1 MKYEKIAEYS
11 NTKFR
16 RITGVKRST
25 FDKMVEIL
33 RKGYAEKH
41 RRRGRTPKL
50 SIEDLLLSTLEYLRE
65 YRTYAHIAAS
75 YGIAESNIYRGI
87 KWVEDTLIR
96 DGTFSLP
103 GRKAALKSDM
113 EYEVVLIDATES
125 PIERPQK
132 KQKRYYSGKK
142 KRHTLKTQLLVSLQ
156 TGEIIAL
163 AFSNGK
169 KHDFQRFKDSR
180 THVKDETVLEAD
192 TGYLGLDR
200 IHPNSLLPK
209 KRSIHHPLTKQERR
223 YNREISRKRIFVEHA
238 IRFVK
243 RFRILSERYRNRR
256 KRFALRFSLI
266 AGICNF
272 DRLS

>member
-41 RRRGRTPKL
+41 RHRGRRPKL

-103 GRKAALKSDM
+103 GRKAAYAK
-113 EYEVVLIDATES
+113 DAAACQPS
-125 PIERPQK
+125 
-132 KQKRYYSGKK
+132 
-142 KRHTLKTQLLVSLQ
+142 
-156 TGEIIAL
+156 
-163 AFSNGK
+163 
-169 KHDFQRFKDSR
+169 
-180 THVKDETVLEAD
+180 
-192 TGYLGLDR
+192 
-200 IHPNSLLPK
+200 
-209 KRSIHHPLTKQERR
+209 
-223 YNREISRKRIFVEHA
+223 
-238 IRFVK
+238 
-243 RFRILSERYRNRR
+243 NRR
-256 KRFALRFSLI
+256 NHR
-266 AGICNF
+266 AGILQRKEARFPTIQGFPYPCQGRNGV
-272 DRLS
+272 RGGCRVLGAWSNTP